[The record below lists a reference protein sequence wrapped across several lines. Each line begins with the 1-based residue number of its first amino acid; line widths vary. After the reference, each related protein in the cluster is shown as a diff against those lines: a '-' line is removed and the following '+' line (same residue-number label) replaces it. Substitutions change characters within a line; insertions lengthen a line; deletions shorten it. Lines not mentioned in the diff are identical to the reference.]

1 MKNYVLV
8 GTGNRG
14 QGMFVRGI
22 HKDGLDKECAK
33 ITGLFDINMTRCRAV
48 YNNMENKDGV
58 TVYSDF
64 DEMLDR
70 ENPTAVIVA
79 STDNTHAPYIIRAL
93 DRGFDVISEKPICNT
108 YEHCK
113 AIRDAE
119 KRNNRYV
126 TVTFN
131 MRFDPVVMKIKEL
144 LSKNTIGKIYSV
156 TYNYTLNRWHGGDY
170 FKRWHRFME
179 ISQGMLLH
187 KSTHHFDAITWMIDD
202 EPQRVM
208 AMGNRMYYGDES
220 RSFGPRCSACSRATE
235 CETFKSQSE
244 KDDKALYFDAE
255 HEDGYIRDRCAF
267 LPDTDIYDNMSV
279 SVQYKGGAILTY
291 SLNLFSM
298 REGYTMVISGERGNI
313 IASYYKHNVAADDM
327 EDKDADIIRV
337 MKREAES
344 EIIRIPRGSTAHNGS
359 DQNLRAMLFDPE
371 HNEDTLGQMADSFA
385 GFTSAMIGIA
395 ANKSIKTGES
405 VDVEALLDTLR

>member
-1 MKNYVLV
+1 MKKYVLV

-14 QGMFVRGI
+14 QGMFIRGL
-22 HKDGLDKECAK
+22 HRDGLDERAAK

-48 YNNMENKDGV
+48 YNGMDNKEGV

-70 ENPTAVIVA
+70 ENPDAVIVT

-113 AIRDAE
+113 AIREAE

-131 MRFDPVVMKIKEL
+131 MRFDPVVVKLKEL
-144 LSKNTIGKIYSV
+144 LVANTIGKVYSV
-156 TYNYTLNRWHGGDY
+156 TYNYSLNRWHGGDY
-170 FKRWHRFME
+170 FKRWHRFMD
-179 ISQGMLLH
+179 ISQGMLVH
-187 KSTHHFDAITWMIDD
+187 KSTHHFDAITWLLDD
-202 EPQRVM
+202 EPSRIM

-220 RSFGPRCSACSRATE
+220 RSFGKRCSECPKASE

-244 KDDKALYFDAE
+244 KDDKILYFDAE

-279 SVQYKGGAILTY
+279 SVQYKKGAILTY

-298 REGYTMVISGERGNI
+298 REGYSMVISGEKGNI
-313 IASYYKHNVAADDM
+313 IANYYKHNVAADDM
-327 EDKDADIIRV
+327 EGQDADVIRI

-344 EIIRIPRGSTAHNGS
+344 ETILIPRGGTAHNGS
-359 DQNLRAMLFDPE
+359 DSALRKLIFDGE
-371 HNEDTLGQMADSFA
+371 GVEDTLGQMADSFA
-385 GFTSAMIGIA
+385 GFTSAMMGIS
-395 ANKSIKTGES
+395 ANESIKSGES
-405 VDVEALLDTLR
+405 VDVAAILDTLR